1 MAKHFYI
8 IGTHDESDSSW
19 IVTRVGT
26 EKYAYEFIE
35 KMDQV
40 PGLEN
45 YWVLGSDA
53 FNNAEALEEFNKMRE
68 DPKEWQRFTKK
79 EMEYFNK
86 AITPTNE
93 KGDSMNKENV
103 KNALMLIAS
112 GFQMLSQ
119 EFGNEEVKA
128 EETKAEAPK
137 EEKAKRTRTT
147 KPKDEPKAEKE
158 DDSVFG
164 GGPADDNQGDDFD
177 FDFDGEEEKAKEYTV
192 EEVRAACVSHAKKNG
207 KDKTYEILKA
217 FGAKTP
223 NDISKDKYNDL
234 MNKLAV

>member
-1 MAKHFYI
+1 MM
-8 IGTHDESDSSW
+8 ESD
-19 IVTRVGT
+19 
-26 EKYAYEFIE
+26 AY
-35 KMDQV
+35 
-40 PGLEN
+40 
-45 YWVLGSDA
+45 
-53 FNNAEALEEFNKMRE
+53 NNAEALAEFEALRAN
-68 DPKEWQRFTKK
+68 PKEWKK
-79 EMEYFNK
+79 FIDKELESYTK

-164 GGPADDNQGDDFD
+164 GAPTKAGDNQGDDFD

-223 NDISKDKYNDL
+223 NDISKDKYKDL